1 MTFVFSQSMM
11 WFSRLQWSV
20 IADFKFSC
28 SACSFIARVCLFSVS
43 FSHSFWCSCL
53 FIICLLGFSEVSVSR
68 SSLFPED
75 VILTC
80 QGPSNDTIHIKV
92 WTRPDLQKSQY
103 VFMLR
108 DGHIDKTQQHPS
120 FKNRVELRDGNMKNG
135 DLSVILRNVTED
147 DSGTYECRFI
157 AGQGTHRKRGV
168 LQVNPSS
175 IITLKV
181 ADPDAND
188 GPAGHG
194 LTAVAVVAALALIG
208 VVSCVVFVI
217 YRK

>member
-1 MTFVFSQSMM
+1 
-11 WFSRLQWSV
+11 
-20 IADFKFSC
+20 
-28 SACSFIARVCLFSVS
+28 
-43 FSHSFWCSCL
+43 
-53 FIICLLGFSEVSVSR
+53 
-68 SSLFPED
+68 
-75 VILTC
+75 
-80 QGPSNDTIHIKV
+80 
-92 WTRPDLQKSQY
+92 
-103 VFMLR
+103 MLR

-181 ADPDAND
+181 ADPDANNGHANDGHAND